1 MANRVLGPLLV
12 LLLAGAFYGVRTGLD
27 DPGLRRVRGY
37 SGGTGDTV
45 LAPAADTIRQWANA
59 AFRGGEYLRFNVN
72 YRFVTAGEARMMVR
86 DTVYHGRKCYKLE
99 FTLTS
104 KPFFDIFYKVR
115 DRYSSYIDAAGLF
128 PWRFEQHIREGG
140 YSRDF
145 VADFDQRNHVA
156 VTEKGSYRIPAYVQD
171 MMSAFY
177 LSRTIDYSGYA
188 VGQKL
193 HLQNFF
199 KDSTYDLDVKFR
211 GRQTVEVEAGKF
223 RCIVIE
229 PLAKEGGLFKS
240 EGTIFIWLT
249 DDERKLPVL
258 VTTKIRIGDVD
269 SELIEYVGVAGPVES
284 KLPKD

>member
-1 MANRVLGPLLV
+1 MKNRVPG
-12 LLLAGAFYGVRTGLD
+12 LLLILLMPVALDGIRASVRDT
-27 DPGLRRVRGY
+27 PGPEPEGMVPANDTTVAAQPDTLR
-37 SGGTGDTV
+37 TW
-45 LAPAADTIRQWANA
+45 PNA

-72 YRFVTAGEARMMVR
+72 YRFVTAGEARMIVA
-86 DTVYHGRKCYKLE
+86 DTIYNGRRCYKIE

-104 KPFFDIFYKVR
+104 KPFFDIFYRVR
-115 DRYSSYIDAAGLF
+115 DRYYSYVDAEGLF

-140 YSRDF
+140 YTRDF
-145 VADFDQRNHVA
+145 VADFDQRHHTA
-156 VTEKGSYRIPAYVQD
+156 MTEKGTYPVPNYVQD

-177 LSRTIDYSGYA
+177 FSRTINYSAYT

-249 DDERKLPVL
+249 DDERKMPVL

-269 SELIEYVGVAGPVES
+269 SELIEYVGVAGPVEA
-284 KLPKD
+284 KVPKD